1 MRGRTN
7 ISNNGLAGINGELKL
22 CEIATGNEIK
32 AGDFVELEN
41 AVSYERFSP
50 YYTAIKK
57 YNWKDSIYILYI
69 KTVLYFVDISNGFE
83 VLNTNSVPYSN
94 VRYNDITILDND
106 MLALIDE
113 STIYVYKV
121 NDDYSLTHL
130 SECSCAEDDSSSISR
145 FYSIEAIGN
154 KKFIAISN
162 KYFDLFSYLDDGSCI
177 LIKSESNLTGASYEF
192 SASTKKNIQIV
203 NNREQ
208 QYMLLYMYTPFG
220 SYYCNTLFLI
230 VYDNVSDSVRVVD
243 YKEILKLQGLP
254 PSSGDGYEMN
264 FNIESTMYNNNVF
277 LFSNYYHQLLLYSV
291 NSDKDAL
298 ILHRTLDE
306 PDLSAKARRYRKTI
320 GKIND
325 EFVCTANFNVDNNTL
340 TIMLYKIDTTSY
352 TLIELDTLDVN
363 LNEIYDA
370 TLNESIPSSYYVVSN
385 GVFLAY
391 NNKIYYV
398 CNGEPSKVLE
408 ITFENEELDFN
419 GEIAFAKK
427 YANKIHGVA
436 KDGGVS
442 GEKINVYVPKNE

>member
-41 AVSYERFSP
+41 AFSYERFSP
-50 YYTAIKK
+50 YYTDIKK

-83 VLNTNSVPYSN
+83 VLNTNSVPYSD
-94 VRYNDITILDND
+94 VHYNDVTILDND

-121 NDDYSLTHL
+121 NDDYSLTSL
-130 SECSCAEDDSSSISR
+130 SECSCTKDDSSKR

-154 KKFIAISN
+154 KKFIVISN

-177 LIKSESNLTGASYEF
+177 LIKSESNFTGASHEF
-192 SASTKKNIQIV
+192 SDLAKKNIQIV

-208 QYMLLYMYTPFG
+208 QYMLLYMYTFNTITMR
-220 SYYCNTLFLI
+220 YYNTLFLI
-230 VYDNVSDSVRVVD
+230 IYDNVSDSVRVVD
-243 YKEILKLQGLP
+243 HKEILKLEDLLP
-254 PSSGDGYEMN
+254 SGSGRDEMN

-291 NSDKDAL
+291 SSDKDAL
-298 ILHRTLDE
+298 ILHRTLDK
-306 PDLSAKARRYRKTI
+306 PAISAKARSYRKTI

-325 EFVCTANFNVDNNTL
+325 EFVCTADFNVDNNTL
-340 TIMLYKIDTTSY
+340 IIMLYKMDTTSY
-352 TLIELDTLDVN
+352 TLIKLDTLDVN

-391 NNKIYYV
+391 NNKIYYI
-398 CNGEPSKVLE
+398 CNGEPSKALE
-408 ITFENEELDFN
+408 ITFENEELGFN
-419 GEIAFAKK
+419 GEITFAKK

-442 GEKINVYVPKNE
+442 GEKINVYVPKK